1 MKQSGECR
9 EYEEKFQQE
18 FADAAESAD
27 AEACDAAVAKACDA
41 AISVYANVAEAFDT
55 STIANVFNDA
65 VFDGAT
71 TFSNKAAINI

>member
-9 EYEEKFQQE
+9 EYEEKFQEE

-27 AEACDAAVAKACDA
+27 SADAEACDA